1 MLIIELWY
9 CIFFSILE
17 WNDDAIKILEE
28 WFWHLQFIFFI
39 QQSGT
44 SILDVYIQF
53 AVFQQSDQE
62 IKRWY
67 KVGESQPKYFFF
79 GL

>member
-1 MLIIELWY
+1 MVLT
-9 CIFFSILE
+9 F
-17 WNDDAIKILEE
+17 AIH
-28 WFWHLQFIFFI
+28 FFFI
-39 QQSGT
+39 QPSGT

-79 GL
+79 WPLTYNEHKIFFFFFQVTQ